1 MKLLRLI
8 LVCEVVLALGAGVR
22 AEPRDCDREI
32 KSALLRRYQLD
43 SNWYEIEILSSQLK
57 SAVLE
62 STDSL
67 AIRPIS
73 QKDPIGLFTI
83 IATIIREGRGTEKG
97 QVSVRINKFAEVLVT
112 TDNLRLYEELSPD
125 KLALKRM
132 DITSLLEQ
140 PVQSFSVIAG
150 YRLKRN
156 IGKDQVLTSGAVEPV
171 PDIDVGG
178 EVSIVCESGLFSVA
192 TTGQAMQKGY
202 VGEQIRVKNRA
213 SNKVILATVID
224 RRTVSIQP

>member
-8 LVCEVVLALGAGVR
+8 LVCEVVLALGAGVK
-22 AEPRDCDREI
+22 AQPRDCDREI

-43 SNWYEIEILSSQLK
+43 SNWYQVEILSSQLK
-57 SAVLE
+57 STVLE
-62 STDSL
+62 SADSL
-67 AIRPIS
+67 TVRPIS
-73 QKDPIGLFTI
+73 QKEPIGLFTL
-83 IATIIREGRGTEKG
+83 IASITRSGQITEKG
-97 QVSVRINKFAEVLVT
+97 QISVRISKFAEVLVT

-140 PVQSFSVIAG
+140 PVQSFSAIAG

-178 EVSIVCESGLFSVA
+178 EVAIVCASGLFSVSTA
-192 TTGQAMQKGY
+192 GQAMQKGY
-202 VGEQIRVKNRA
+202 LGEQIRVKNRA
-213 SNKVILATVID
+213 SNKVVLATVVD

>member
-8 LVCEVVLALGAGVR
+8 LVCEVVLALGAGVK
-22 AEPRDCDREI
+22 AQPRDCDREI

-43 SNWYEIEILSSQLK
+43 SNWYQVEILSSQLK
-57 SAVLE
+57 STVLE
-62 STDSL
+62 SADSL
-67 AIRPIS
+67 TIRPIS
-73 QKDPIGLFTI
+73 QKEPIGLFTL
-83 IATIIREGRGTEKG
+83 IAVLTRDGNIKEKG
-97 QVSVRINKFAEVLVT
+97 QVSVRISKFAEVLVT

-125 KLALKRM
+125 KLALKRI
-132 DITSLLEQ
+132 DVTSLLEQ
-140 PVQSFSVIAG
+140 PVQSFSAIAG

-178 EVSIVCESGLFSVA
+178 EVSIICGSDLFSVR

-202 VGEQIRVKNRA
+202 AGEQIRVKNRA
-213 SNKVILATVID
+213 SNKVVLATVVD